1 MLKSII
7 EWSATNRLLVGL
19 LTLLLAAAGTWATVN
34 MPVDAFPD
42 LSPTQVIIKTEYPGQ
57 GPRVV
62 EEQVTYPLTTSLMSV
77 PQAKTVRG
85 YSMFGTSFVYVIFED
100 GTDMYWARSRVLE
113 YLNTAGEEL
122 PDAAEPALGPDASGV
137 GWVYQYSL
145 RDTTGQHDLAELRS
159 IQDFFLRYEL
169 QGVGGVA
176 EVASVGGFKK
186 QYQVVVDPQK
196 LSATDV
202 TIQDVQRAL
211 QRSNQDVG
219 GRIVEMGEREFIVR
233 GKGYLKGVAD
243 IRQVGLRSDRGTPLT
258 IGDVARVQT
267 GPELRRGI
275 ADGNGE
281 GEVVGGIVVMRSGE
295 NAMEVIERVEGRLA
309 ELRPSL
315 PAGVEVVTEYN
326 RRPLI
331 ERAITT
337 LTEQLTEEMLVVA
350 VVVILFLLHVR
361 SAFVALVTVPIG
373 ILTSMLVMY
382 LLGINANVMS
392 LGGIAIAIGVMVDA
406 SLVMVE
412 NAHKHIE
419 RLRGAQSPASRAASG
434 DGEPRSEKDEAMD
447 GGRNARTDEQES
459 DPSWWQRLR
468 AIVQSPDDTDIQHA
482 DRVQAVVAAAKE
494 VGPSLFFSLLIITVS
509 FLPVFTL
516 QQVEGRLFRPL
527 AFTKTFAMA
536 AASLLAVTLV
546 PALMVTFVKG
556 RIRKESS
563 NPIARF
569 FIRGYRPVIRAVL
582 KRPGTV
588 LAGAAIIL
596 GITFLPLQRMTLG
609 ETAVPFPQIGSE
621 FMPPL
626 NEGDLLYMP
635 TTLPGVSPQKA
646 KELLQQTDRIIAQF
660 PEVESVF
667 GKAGRAETATDP
679 APLSML
685 ETTIILKPKREWRDG
700 MTKEKLISEMDA
712 ALQIPGLT
720 NAWTQPIEARTDMLA
735 TGIKTPVGIKIA
747 GEDLEILERL
757 GEEVEAALSPLEGTQ
772 SVYAERVMGGTFLDI
787 DVNRS
792 EAARY
797 GLTTG
802 DVQDVIQTAIGGMP
816 VTTTVEGLERYSV
829 NVRYPRDLRSDL
841 PALRDV
847 RVPLPTGGQI
857 PLGQLADL
865 RRVEGP
871 PMIKSEQAR
880 PNAWVFVDL
889 TDATDIG
896 SFVGRAKEAVRERV
910 ELPPGY
916 SLSWSGQYQYMER
929 ANERLQ
935 LLVPIT
941 LAIIFVLL
949 FLHFKSATK
958 SLLLLGLLPFCL
970 VGATWLML
978 ALDFNM
984 SIAVGVGV
992 IAVAGLAA
1000 ETGVVMLVYL
1010 DEAVERYRSEGRLTS
1025 LDKLRDAM
1033 EEGSVMR
1040 VRPLLMT
1047 VFTTFFGLLTL
1058 MFSTGTGA
1066 QVMQRLATPMVGG
1079 LFSAALLTLVVLPAA
1094 TFLLERRRLQGA
1106 ESRDTP
1112 GSEETSRGG
1121 GGSGSGEVPASDRTD
1136 ARPEE
1141 SHPEESHPEGSYPEG
1156 SSPEE
1161 ASDAPASRRMES

>member
-1 MLKSII
+1 MLKSVI
-7 EWSATNRLLVGL
+7 EWSAHNRLLVGL

-42 LSPTQVIIKTEYPGQ
+42 LSPTQVIIKTEYSGQ
-57 GPRVV
+57 GPQVV
-62 EEQVTYPLTTSLMSV
+62 EQQVTYPLTTSLMSV
-77 PQAKTVRG
+77 PFAKTVRG

-113 YLNTAGEEL
+113 YLNTVGEDL
-122 PDAAEPALGPDASGV
+122 PDEASPALGPDASGV

-145 RDTTGQHDLAELRS
+145 RDTSSRHDLADLRS

-169 QGVGGVA
+169 QGVDGVS
-176 EVASVGGFKK
+176 EVASIGGFQK
-186 QYQVVVDPQK
+186 QYQVVVDPQQ
-196 LSATDV
+196 LSAYGV
-202 TIQDVQRAL
+202 TIKQVKQAL
-211 QRSNQDVG
+211 QRSNRDVG

-233 GKGYLKGVAD
+233 GKGYLQGLDD
-243 IRQVGLRSDRGTPLT
+243 IRAVGLTTGGGAPLT

-275 ADGNGE
+275 ADVNGE

-295 NAMEVIERVEGRLA
+295 NAMEVIERVEARLA
-309 ELRPSL
+309 ELAPSL
-315 PAGVEVVTEYN
+315 PPGVYVEPEYN

-331 ERAITT
+331 ERAIAT
-337 LTEQLTEEMLVVA
+337 LTTQLTEEMLVVA
-350 VVVILFLLHVR
+350 VVVFLFLLHAR
-361 SAFVALVTVPIG
+361 SAFVALITVPVGIG
-373 ILTSMLVMY
+373 ASMLIMY

-412 NAHKHIE
+412 NAHKHLE
-419 RLRGAQSPASRAASG
+419 RLSNDDFQMSNEDEPIDHPPSTIDNAQRI
-434 DGEPRSEKDEAMD
+434 EAV
-447 GGRNARTDEQES
+447 
-459 DPSWWQRLR
+459 
-468 AIVQSPDDTDIQHA
+468 I
-482 DRVQAVVAAAKE
+482 AAAKE

-516 QQVEGRLFRPL
+516 EQVEGRLFRPL

-546 PALMVTFVKG
+546 PALMVVFVKG
-556 RIRKESS
+556 RIRGEDE

-569 FIRGYRPVIRAVL
+569 FIRTYRPVIRGVL
-582 KRPGTV
+582 QRPGTV
-588 LAGAAIIL
+588 LTGAAVIL
-596 GITFLPLQRMTLG
+596 GLTLLPLQRMTMG
-609 ETAVPFPQIGSE
+609 EELVPFPQIGSE

-646 KELLQQTDRIIAQF
+646 KELLQQTDRIIASF

-685 ETTIILKPKREWRDG
+685 ETTIVLKPKSAWREG
-700 MTKEKLISEMDA
+700 MTKDRLIRDLDA

-747 GEDLEILERL
+747 GEDLKTLERL
-757 GEEVEAALSPLEGTQ
+757 GEDVERAVSRLDGAQ
-772 SVYAERVMGGTFLDI
+772 SVFAERVMGGTFLDI
-787 DVNRS
+787 DIRRDQV
-792 EAARY
+792 ARY

-802 DVQDVIQTAIGGMP
+802 DVQDIIQTAIGGMP
-816 VTTTVEGLERYSV
+816 VTTMVEGLERFSV
-829 NVRYPRDLRSDL
+829 NVRYPRALRDNL

-847 RVPLPTGGQI
+847 RVPLPNGGEV
-857 PLGQLADL
+857 PLGQLAVL
-865 RRVEGP
+865 ERVGGS

-889 TDATDIG
+889 TDGTDIG
-896 SFVGRAKEAVRERV
+896 SFVQRAKDAVQESV
-910 ELPPGY
+910 DLPPGY
-916 SLSWSGQYQYMER
+916 ALTWSGQYQYMER

-941 LAIIFVLL
+941 LAIIFLL
-949 FLHFKSATK
+949 LMLHFRSAMKSA
-958 SLLLLGLLPFCL
+958 LLLGLLPFCA
-970 VGATWLML
+970 VGATWLMW

-1010 DEAVERYRSEGRLTS
+1010 DEAIERYRQEDRLTS
-1025 LDKLRDAM
+1025 VSQLRRAL

-1047 VFTTFFGLLTL
+1047 VFTTFFGLLPL
-1058 MFSTGTGA
+1058 MFTTGTGA

-1079 LFSAALLTLVVLPAA
+1079 LASATALTLVVLPAA
-1094 TFLLERRRLQGA
+1094 YMLIHQWRFRTQWP
-1106 ESRDTP
+1106 TP
-1112 GSEETSRGG
+1112 PETG
-1121 GGSGSGEVPASDRTD
+1121 PD
-1136 ARPEE
+1136 AEE
-1141 SHPEESHPEGSYPEG
+1141 S
-1156 SSPEE
+1156 SSP
-1161 ASDAPASRRMES
+1161 APVSVQTRSSPS

>member
-7 EWSATNRLLVGL
+7 EWSARNRLLVAL
-19 LTLLLAAAGTWATVN
+19 ATLLLAAAGTWATVN

-77 PQAKTVRG
+77 PYAKTVRG

-100 GTDMYWARSRVLE
+100 GTDLYWARSRVLE
-113 YLNTAGEEL
+113 SLSTVEEEL
-122 PDAAEPALGPDASGV
+122 PETAAPALGPDASGV
-137 GWVYQYSL
+137 GWVYQYTV
-145 RDTTGQHDLAELRS
+145 RDTTGRHDLAELRS

-169 QGVGGVA
+169 QGVQGVS
-176 EVASVGGFKK
+176 EIASVGGFEK
-186 QYQVVVDPQK
+186 QYQVVIDPQK
-196 LSATDV
+196 LSAYDV
-202 TIQDVQRAL
+202 TIAEVRRAL
-211 QRSNQDVG
+211 KRSNRDVG
-219 GRIVEMGEREFIVR
+219 GRIVEMGEREFVVR
-233 GKGYLKGVAD
+233 GQGYLTGRDD
-243 IRQVGLRSDRGTPLT
+243 IRRVGLRADRGTPLT

-275 ADGNGE
+275 ADVNGD

-295 NAMEVIERVEGRLA
+295 NAMEVIERVEARLA

-315 PAGVEVVTEYN
+315 PEGVYIEPEYN

-331 ERAITT
+331 ERAIGT
-337 LTEQLTEEMLVVA
+337 LTTQLAEEMLVVA
-350 VVVILFLLHVR
+350 LVVMLFLLHVR
-361 SAFVALVTVPIG
+361 SALVALVTVPVG
-373 ILTSMLVMY
+373 IVASLLVMY

-419 RLRGAQSPASRAASG
+419 RLREKNGQIEDGKIEGGKIEGGKVKGEKVEGQKVEGDKVEGEQGNGKMENEQMENGSG
-434 DGEPRSEKDEAMD
+434 WR
-447 GGRNARTDEQES
+447 RV
-459 DPSWWQRLR
+459 LR
-468 AIVQSPDDTDIQHA
+468 WVPGIDVQSEIETRNSKLDNAT
-482 DRVQAVVAAAKE
+482 RVEAVVSAAKE
-494 VGPSLFFSLLIITVS
+494 VGPSLFFSLLIVTVS

-556 RIRKESS
+556 RIRREDE

-569 FIRGYRPVIRAVL
+569 FIRAYRPVIRRVL
-582 KRPGTV
+582 RWPGTV
-588 LAGAAIIL
+588 LVGAVLIL
-596 GITFLPLQRMTLG
+596 GVTFLPLQRMTIG
-609 ETAVPFPQIGSE
+609 EPVVPFPQIGSE

-646 KELLQQTDRIIAQF
+646 KELLQQTDRIIARV
-660 PEVESVF
+660 PEVKSVF

-685 ETTIILKPKREWRDG
+685 ETTIILEPRSTWREG
-700 MTKEKLISEMDA
+700 MTKEKLIGRLDQ

-747 GEDLEILERL
+747 GADLKTLERI
-757 GEEVEAALSPLEGTQ
+757 GERVEGALSPLDGTQ
-772 SVYAERVMGGTFLDI
+772 SVYAERVMGGTFLDVTV
-787 DVNRS
+787 DRS
-792 EAARY
+792 AAARY

-802 DVQDVIQTAIGGMP
+802 DVQDILQTAVGGMP
-816 VTTTVEGLERYSV
+816 VTTTVEGLERHSV
-829 NVRYPRDLRSDL
+829 NVRYPRGLRDNL
-841 PALRDV
+841 PALRNV
-847 RVPLPTGGQI
+847 RVPLPNGGQV
-857 PLGQLADL
+857 PLGQLATL
-865 RRVEGP
+865 KREEGP

-880 PNAWVFVDL
+880 PNAWVYVDL
-889 TDATDIG
+889 SDGTDIG
-896 SFVGRAKEAVRERV
+896 SFVQRARQVVGEEVD
-910 ELPPGY
+910 LPAGY
-916 SLSWSGQYQYMER
+916 SLTWSGQYQYMER

-935 LLVPIT
+935 LLVPVT
-941 LAIIFVLL
+941 LAIIFLL
-949 FLHFKSATK
+949 LLLHFRSATK
-958 SLLLLGLLPFCL
+958 SALLLGLLPFCL
-970 VGATWLML
+970 VGAAWLL
-978 ALDFNM
+978 WALDFNM

-1010 DEAVERYRSEGRLTS
+1010 DEAIGRYREEGRLTS
-1025 LDKLRDAM
+1025 LDALRAAL
-1033 EEGSVMR
+1033 EEGAVMR

-1047 VFTTFFGLLTL
+1047 VFTTFFGLLPL
-1058 MFSTGTGA
+1058 MFATGTGA

-1094 TFLLERRRLQGA
+1094 YVFVRRSSIQ
-1106 ESRDTP
+1106 SQ
-1112 GSEETSRGG
+1112 
-1121 GGSGSGEVPASDRTD
+1121 PASLSGQEADGGQ
-1136 ARPEE
+1136 PV
-1141 SHPEESHPEGSYPEG
+1141 SVGEGEG
-1156 SSPEE
+1156 
-1161 ASDAPASRRMES
+1161 

>member
-7 EWSATNRLLVGL
+7 EWSARNRLLVAL
-19 LTLLLAAAGTWATVN
+19 MTLMLAAAGTWATIN

-42 LSPTQVIIKTEYPGQ
+42 LSPTQVIIKTEYSGQ
-57 GPRVV
+57 GPKVV

-77 PQAKTVRG
+77 PYAKTVRG

-100 GTDMYWARSRVLE
+100 GTDLYWARSRVLE
-113 YLNTAGEEL
+113 SLSTVEEEL
-122 PDAAEPALGPDASGV
+122 PAAASPALGPDASGV
-137 GWVYQYSL
+137 GWVYQYTV
-145 RDTTGQHDLAELRS
+145 RDTTGRHDLAELRS

-169 QGVGGVA
+169 QGVEGVS
-176 EVASVGGFKK
+176 EIASVGGFEK

-196 LSATDV
+196 LAAYDV
-202 TIQDVQRAL
+202 TIADVRRAL
-211 QRSNQDVG
+211 KRSNQDVG
-219 GRIVEMGEREFIVR
+219 GRIVEMGEREFVVR
-233 GKGYLKGVAD
+233 GQGYLDGMDD
-243 IRQVGLRSDRGTPLT
+243 IRTVGLRADRGTPLT

-275 ADGNGE
+275 ADVNGE
-281 GEVVGGIVVMRSGE
+281 GEAVGGIVVMRSGE
-295 NAMEVIERVEGRLA
+295 NAMEVIERVEARIA
-309 ELRPSL
+309 ELQPSL
-315 PAGVEVVTEYN
+315 PEGVYIEPEYD

-331 ERAITT
+331 KRAIST
-337 LTEQLTEEMLVVA
+337 LTTQLAEEMLVVA
-350 VVVILFLLHVR
+350 VVVMLFLLHVR
-361 SAFVALVTVPIG
+361 SAFVALVTVPVG
-373 ILTSMLVMY
+373 IVASLLVMY

-419 RLRGAQSPASRAASG
+419 RLRDE
-434 DGEPRSEKDEAMD
+434 DGQVED
-447 GGRNARTDEQES
+447 GKIEDGKIEGGKGEDEQIENGQIDEGGGWRWFLGWVPGIS
-459 DPSWWQRLR
+459 GNAEFENRNSQLDN
-468 AIVQSPDDTDIQHA
+468 AT
-482 DRVQAVVAAAKE
+482 RVEAVVNAAKE
-494 VGPSLFFSLLIITVS
+494 VGPSLFFSLLIVTVS

-556 RIRKESS
+556 RIRRETD

-569 FIRGYRPVIRAVL
+569 FIRIYRPVIRRVL
-582 KRPGTV
+582 RWPGTV
-588 LAGAAIIL
+588 LVGAVLIL
-596 GITFLPLQRMTLG
+596 GITFLPLQRMTIG
-609 ETAVPFPQIGSE
+609 EPVVPFPQIGSE

-646 KELLQQTDRIIAQF
+646 KEILQQTDRIIASF
-660 PEVESVF
+660 PEVKSVF
-667 GKAGRAETATDP
+667 GKAGRAGTATDP

-685 ETTIILKPKREWRDG
+685 ETTIILEPKHKWRDG
-700 MTKEKLISEMDA
+700 MTKEKLISKLDR

-747 GEDLEILERL
+747 GADLGTLEQI
-757 GEEVEAALSPLEGTQ
+757 GERVEGALSPLEGTQ

-787 DVNRS
+787 SVNRTA
-792 EAARY
+792 AARH

-802 DVQDVIQTAIGGMP
+802 DVQDIIQTAVGGMP
-816 VTTTVEGLERYSV
+816 MTTTVEGLERYSV
-829 NVRYPRDLRSDL
+829 NVRYPRGLRDNL

-847 RVPLPTGGQI
+847 RVPLPKGGQV
-857 PLGQLADL
+857 PLGQLATL
-865 RRVEGP
+865 ERVEGP

-889 TDATDIG
+889 SEGTDIG
-896 SFVGRAKEAVRERV
+896 SFVQRAKEVVREEV
-910 ELPPGY
+910 DLPAGY
-916 SLSWSGQYQYMER
+916 SLTWSGQYQYMER

-941 LAIIFVLL
+941 LAIIFLL
-949 FLHFKSATK
+949 LLLHFRSATK
-958 SLLLLGLLPFCL
+958 SALLLGLLPFCL
-970 VGATWLML
+970 VGAAWLMW

-1010 DEAVERYRSEGRLTS
+1010 DEAIERYRAEGRLTS
-1025 LDKLRDAM
+1025 LGALRSAL
-1033 EEGSVMR
+1033 EEGAVMR

-1047 VFTTFFGLLTL
+1047 VFTTFFGLLPL
-1058 MFSTGTGA
+1058 MFATGTGA

-1079 LFSAALLTLVVLPAA
+1079 LFSATLLTLVVLPAA
-1094 TFLLERRRLQGA
+1094 YVFVRRPAIQA
-1106 ESRDTP
+1106 S
-1112 GSEETSRGG
+1112 STSR
-1121 GGSGSGEVPASDRTD
+1121 SERADEEEEVPVSSTGTGED
-1136 ARPEE
+1136 AT
-1141 SHPEESHPEGSYPEG
+1141 
-1156 SSPEE
+1156 
-1161 ASDAPASRRMES
+1161 

>member
-7 EWSATNRLLVGL
+7 EWSARNRLLVAL
-19 LTLLLAAAGTWATVN
+19 MTLLLAAAGAWATLN

-57 GPRVV
+57 GPKVV

-77 PQAKTVRG
+77 PYAKTVRG

-100 GTDMYWARSRVLE
+100 GTDLYWARSRVLE
-113 YLNTAGEEL
+113 SLSTVEEEL
-122 PDAAEPALGPDASGV
+122 PDAASPALGPDASGV
-137 GWVYQYSL
+137 GWVYQYTV

-169 QGVGGVA
+169 QGLQGVS
-176 EVASVGGFKK
+176 EIASVGGFEK

-196 LSATDV
+196 LAAYNV
-202 TIQDVQRAL
+202 TIKQVRRAL
-211 QRSNQDVG
+211 KRSNQDVG
-219 GRIVEMGEREFIVR
+219 GRIVEMGEREFVVR
-233 GKGYLKGVAD
+233 GQGYLEGMDD
-243 IRQVGLRSDRGTPLT
+243 IREVGLRAERGTPLT

-275 ADGNGE
+275 ADVNGE

-295 NAMEVIERVEGRLA
+295 NAMEVIERVEERIT
-309 ELRPSL
+309 ELQPSL
-315 PAGVEVVTEYN
+315 PEGVYIEPEYN

-331 ERAITT
+331 ERAIGT
-337 LTEQLTEEMLVVA
+337 LTTQLAEEMLVVA
-350 VVVILFLLHVR
+350 VVVMLFLLHVR
-361 SAFVALVTVPIG
+361 SAFVALVTVPVG
-373 ILTSMLVMY
+373 IVASLLVMY

-419 RLRGAQSPASRAASG
+419 RLREKNGQIEDGKIESG
-434 DGEPRSEKDEAMD
+434 KGEGGQADGEVVNEKMTNEKMEDGSGWRGLLRWVPGIHGMAGSEN
-447 GGRNARTDEQES
+447 RNAQIDNAT
-459 DPSWWQRLR
+459 
-468 AIVQSPDDTDIQHA
+468 
-482 DRVQAVVAAAKE
+482 RVEAVVNAAKE
-494 VGPSLFFSLLIITVS
+494 VGPSLFFSLLIVTVS

-556 RIRKESS
+556 RIRREDE

-569 FIRGYRPVIRAVL
+569 FIRVYRPVIRRVL
-582 KRPGTV
+582 RWPGTV
-588 LAGAAIIL
+588 LVGAMLIL
-596 GITFLPLQRMTLG
+596 GITFLPLQRMTIG
-609 ETAVPFPQIGSE
+609 EPVVPFPQIGSE

-646 KELLQQTDRIIAQF
+646 KELLQQTDRIIASF
-660 PEVESVF
+660 PEVKSVF

-685 ETTIILKPKREWRDG
+685 ETTIILKPKSEWREG
-700 MTKEKLISEMDA
+700 MTKEKLISEMDQ

-735 TGIKTPVGIKIA
+735 TGIKTPVGIKIGGA
-747 GEDLEILERL
+747 DLRTLERI
-757 GEEVEAALSPLEGTQ
+757 GERVEGALSPMNGTQ

-787 DVNRS
+787 SVNRS
-792 EAARY
+792 AAARY

-802 DVQDVIQTAIGGMP
+802 DVQDIIQTAVGGMP

-829 NVRYPRDLRSDL
+829 NVRYPRGLRDNL

-847 RVPLPTGGQI
+847 RVPLPNGGEV
-857 PLGQLADL
+857 PLGQLATL
-865 RRVEGP
+865 KRVEGP

-889 TDATDIG
+889 SEGTDIG
-896 SFVGRAKEAVRERV
+896 SFVQRAKRVVREQV
-910 ELPPGY
+910 DLPAGY
-916 SLSWSGQYQYMER
+916 SLTWSGQYQYMER

-935 LLVPIT
+935 LLVPVT
-941 LAIIFVLL
+941 LAIIFLL
-949 FLHFKSATK
+949 LLLHFRSATK
-958 SLLLLGLLPFCL
+958 SALLLGLLPFCL
-970 VGATWLML
+970 VGAAWLMW
-978 ALDFNM
+978 ALEFNM

-1010 DEAVERYRSEGRLTS
+1010 DEAIGRYREEGRLTS
-1025 LDKLRDAM
+1025 LDALRSAL
-1033 EEGSVMR
+1033 EEGAVMR

-1047 VFTTFFGLLTL
+1047 VFTTFFGLLPL

-1066 QVMQRLATPMVGG
+1066 QVMKRLATPMVGG
-1079 LFSAALLTLVVLPAA
+1079 LFSATLLTLVVLPAA
-1094 TFLLERRRLQGA
+1094 YVFVNRARFGGEWTGA
-1106 ESRDTP
+1106 AENADEAAPS
-1112 GSEETSRGG
+1112 SVEET
-1121 GGSGSGEVPASDRTD
+1121 E
-1136 ARPEE
+1136 
-1141 SHPEESHPEGSYPEG
+1141 
-1156 SSPEE
+1156 
-1161 ASDAPASRRMES
+1161 

>member
-7 EWSATNRLLVGL
+7 EWSAENRLLVGL
-19 LTLLLAAAGTWATVN
+19 LTLLLAVAGTWATLN

-57 GPRVV
+57 GPNVV
-62 EEQVTYPLTTSLMSV
+62 EEQVTYPLTTALMSV
-77 PQAKTVRG
+77 PYAQTVRG

-113 YLNTAGEEL
+113 YLNTVAEDL
-122 PDAAEPALGPDASGV
+122 PDAAKPALGPDASGV

-145 RDTTGQHDLAELRS
+145 RDTTGQHDLAELRAM
-159 IQDFFLRYEL
+159 QDFFLRYEL
-169 QGVGGVA
+169 QGVEGVSEIA
-176 EVASVGGFKK
+176 AVGGFEK
-186 QYQVVVDPQK
+186 QYQVVVDPQT
-196 LSATDV
+196 LSAYGL
-202 TIQDVQRAL
+202 TIKQVKTAL

-233 GKGYLKGVAD
+233 GKGYLQGLDD
-243 IRQVGLRSDRGTPLT
+243 IRNVALRSDRGTPLT

-275 ADGNGE
+275 ADVNGE
-281 GEVVGGIVVMRSGE
+281 GEVVGGVVVMRSGE
-295 NAMEVIERVEGRLA
+295 NAMEVIERVEARLA
-309 ELRPSL
+309 ELAPSL
-315 PAGVEVVTEYN
+315 PPGVEVVTEYN

-331 ERAITT
+331 ERAIAT
-337 LTEQLTEEMLVVA
+337 LTTQLTEEMIVVA
-350 VVVILFLLHVR
+350 LVVILFLLHVR
-361 SAFVALVTVPIG
+361 SAFVALVTVPVG
-373 ILTSMLVMY
+373 IVASLLVMY

-412 NAHKHIE
+412 NAHKHLE
-419 RLRGAQSPASRAASG
+419 RLRESAGERGNGSKGELSNDDFQMSNEDEPIDNRQSKIDNETRI
-434 DGEPRSEKDEAMD
+434 EAV
-447 GGRNARTDEQES
+447 
-459 DPSWWQRLR
+459 
-468 AIVQSPDDTDIQHA
+468 I
-482 DRVQAVVAAAKE
+482 AAAKE
-494 VGPSLFFSLLIITVS
+494 VGPSLFFSLLIVTIS

-516 QQVEGRLFRPL
+516 QEVEGRLFRPL

-556 RIRKESS
+556 RIRAERD

-569 FIRGYRPVIRAVL
+569 FIRVYRPVIRAVL

-588 LAGAAIIL
+588 LAGAAVIL
-596 GITFLPLQRMTLG
+596 GLTFLPLQRMTVG
-609 ETAVPFPQIGSE
+609 KEIVPFPQIGSE

-646 KELLQQTDRIIAQF
+646 KEILQQTDRIIASF
-660 PEVESVF
+660 PEVQSVF
-667 GKAGRAETATDP
+667 GKAGRAATATDP

-685 ETTIILKPKREWRDG
+685 ETTIILKPQDEWRDG
-700 MTKEKLISEMDA
+700 MTRQQLISEMNA

-747 GEDLEILERL
+747 GEDLRTLERL
-757 GEEVEAALSPLEGTQ
+757 GEQVEAALAPLAGTQ

-787 DVNRS
+787 DIRR
-792 EAARY
+792 EQAARY

-802 DVQDVIQTAIGGMP
+802 DVQDIIQTAIGGMP
-816 VTTTVEGLERYSV
+816 VTTTVEGLERFSV
-829 NVRYPRDLRSDL
+829 NVRYPRALRDNL
-841 PALRDV
+841 PALRAV
-847 RVPLPTGGQI
+847 RVPLPTGGEV
-857 PLGQLADL
+857 PLGQLATL
-865 RRVEGP
+865 SRVEGP

-889 TDATDIG
+889 ADNTDIG
-896 SFVGRAKEAVRERV
+896 SYVQTARDVIRNELD
-910 ELPPGY
+910 LPPGY
-916 SLSWSGQYQYMER
+916 ALTWSGQYQYMER

-941 LAIIFVLL
+941 LAIIFLLL
-949 FLHFKSATK
+949 FLHFRSAMKSA
-958 SLLLLGLLPFCL
+958 LLLGLLPFCL
-970 VGATWLML
+970 VGAAWLMW
-978 ALDFNM
+978 ALNFNM
-984 SIAVGVGV
+984 SIAVGVGF

-1000 ETGVVMLVYL
+1000 ELGVVMLVYL
-1010 DEAVERYRSEGRLTS
+1010 DEAIERYRREGRMTS
-1025 LDKLRDAM
+1025 PDALRSAL

-1047 VFTTFFGLLTL
+1047 VFTTFFGLLPL
-1058 MFSTGTGA
+1058 MFAGGTGS

-1094 TFLLERRRLQGA
+1094 YMLIQRLRLREA
-1106 ESRDTP
+1106 L
-1112 GSEETSRGG
+1112 
-1121 GGSGSGEVPASDRTD
+1121 SGSGGVDASDDGTEP
-1136 ARPEE
+1136 AGGAV
-1141 SHPEESHPEGSYPEG
+1141 SHDSSALSHN
-1156 SSPEE
+1156 
-1161 ASDAPASRRMES
+1161 A

>member
-7 EWSATNRLLVGL
+7 EWSAHNRLLVAL
-19 LTLLLAAAGTWATVN
+19 VTLLLAAGGTWATVN

-42 LSPTQVIIKTEYPGQ
+42 LSPTQVIIKTEYAGQ
-57 GPRVV
+57 GPKVV

-77 PQAKTVRG
+77 PYAKTVRG

-100 GTDMYWARSRVLE
+100 GTDLYWARSRVLE
-113 YLNTAGEEL
+113 SLSTVEEEL
-122 PDAAEPALGPDASGV
+122 PEAASAALGPDASGV
-137 GWVYQYSL
+137 GWVYQYTV
-145 RDTTGQHDLAELRS
+145 RDTTGRHDLSELRS

-169 QGVGGVA
+169 QGVQGVS
-176 EVASVGGFKK
+176 EIASVGGFEK

-196 LSATDV
+196 LSAYNATITDV
-202 TIQDVQRAL
+202 RRAL
-211 QRSNQDVG
+211 KRSNQDVG
-219 GRIVEMGEREFIVR
+219 GRIMEMGEREFVVR
-233 GKGYLKGVAD
+233 GQGYLEGMGD
-243 IRQVGLRSDRGTPLT
+243 IRAVGLRSDQGTPLT
-258 IGDVARVQT
+258 IGDVAQVQA

-275 ADGNGE
+275 ADVNGE
-281 GEVVGGIVVMRSGE
+281 GEAVGGIVVMRSGE
-295 NAMEVIERVEGRLA
+295 NAMEVIQRVEDRIT
-309 ELRPSL
+309 ELRASL
-315 PAGVEVVTEYN
+315 PEGVYIEPEYN

-331 ERAITT
+331 ERAIST
-337 LTEQLTEEMLVVA
+337 LTTQLAEEMLVVA
-350 VVVILFLLHVR
+350 VVVMLFLLHVR
-361 SAFVALVTVPIG
+361 SAFVALVTVPVG
-373 ILTSMLVMY
+373 IVASLLVMY

-419 RLRGAQSPASRAASG
+419 RLREEDGQIEDDQIEDG
-434 DGEPRSEKDEAMD
+434 QTEDGEVSGLRRILSWIPGIPEPSELGSRHPQLDNE
-447 GGRNARTDEQES
+447 T
-459 DPSWWQRLR
+459 
-468 AIVQSPDDTDIQHA
+468 
-482 DRVQAVVAAAKE
+482 RVEAVVAAAKE
-494 VGPSLFFSLLIITVS
+494 VGPSLFFSLLIVTVS

-556 RIRKESS
+556 RIRREAD

-569 FIRGYRPVIRAVL
+569 FIRVYRPVIRRVL
-582 KRPGTV
+582 RFPGTV
-588 LAGAAIIL
+588 LVGAVLIL
-596 GITFLPLQRMTLG
+596 GVTVLPLQRMTLG
-609 ETAVPFPQIGSE
+609 EPVVPFPQIGSE

-646 KELLQQTDRIIAQF
+646 KELLQQTDRIIESF
-660 PEVESVF
+660 PEVKSVF

-685 ETTIILKPKREWRDG
+685 ETTIILQPKSKWREG
-700 MTKEKLISEMDA
+700 MTKEKLISKLDQS
-712 ALQIPGLT
+712 LQIPGLT

-747 GEDLEILERL
+747 GADLSTLEQI
-757 GEEVEAALSPLEGTQ
+757 GERVEGRLSPLDGTQ

-787 DVNRS
+787 SVNRP
-792 EAARY
+792 AASRY

-802 DVQDVIQTAIGGMP
+802 DVQDIIQTAVGGMP

-829 NVRYPRDLRSDL
+829 NVRYPRGLRDNL
-841 PALRDV
+841 PALRNV
-847 RVPLPTGGQI
+847 RVPLPAGGQV
-857 PLGQLADL
+857 PLGQLATL
-865 RRVEGP
+865 ERVEGP

-889 TDATDIG
+889 TEATDIG
-896 SFVGRAKEAVRERV
+896 SFVQRARKVVREEV
-910 ELPPGY
+910 DLPAGY
-916 SLSWSGQYQYMER
+916 SLTWSGQYQYMER

-941 LAIIFVLL
+941 LAIIFLL
-949 FLHFKSATK
+949 LLLHFRSAAK
-958 SLLLLGLLPFCL
+958 AALLLGLLPFCL
-970 VGATWLML
+970 VGAAWLL
-978 ALDFNM
+978 WALEFNM

-1010 DEAVERYRSEGRLTS
+1010 DEAIERYREEGRLTS
-1025 LDKLRDAM
+1025 LSALRSAL
-1033 EEGSVMR
+1033 EEGAVMR

-1047 VFTTFFGLLTL
+1047 VFTTFFGLLPL

-1079 LFSAALLTLVVLPAA
+1079 LFSATLLTLVVLPAA
-1094 TFLLERRRLQGA
+1094 YVFVNRAWFGNEWSGEA
-1106 ESRDTP
+1106 DTP
-1112 GSEETSRGG
+1112 Y
-1121 GGSGSGEVPASDRTD
+1121 
-1136 ARPEE
+1136 
-1141 SHPEESHPEGSYPEG
+1141 EGSVSTPV
-1156 SSPEE
+1156 
-1161 ASDAPASRRMES
+1161 ES

>member
-1 MLKSII
+1 MLKSVI
-7 EWSATNRLLVGL
+7 EWSAHNRLLVGL
-19 LTLLLAAAGTWATVN
+19 LTLLLAAAGAWATVN

-42 LSPTQVIIKTEYPGQ
+42 LSPTQVIVKTEFTGQ
-57 GPRVV
+57 GPQIV

-77 PQAKTVRG
+77 PYAKTVRG
-85 YSMFGTSFVYVIFED
+85 YSMFGTSFVYVLFGD
-100 GTDMYWARSRVLE
+100 GTDPYWARSRVLE
-113 YLNTAGEEL
+113 YLNTVSAEL
-122 PDAAEPALGPDASGV
+122 PESAKPALGPDASGV

-145 RDTTGQHDLAELRS
+145 RDTTGRHDLAALRS

-169 QGVGGVA
+169 QGVDGVS
-176 EVASVGGFKK
+176 EIASVGGFQK
-186 QYQVVVDPQK
+186 QYQVVVDPQR
-196 LSATDV
+196 LSAYGV
-202 TIQDVQRAL
+202 TIQQVKQAL
-211 QRSNQDVG
+211 QRSNRDVG

-233 GKGYLKGVAD
+233 GKGYLQGLDD
-243 IRQVGLRSDRGTPLT
+243 IREVGLTTDRGTPLT
-258 IGDVARVQT
+258 IGDIARVQT

-275 ADGNGE
+275 ADVNGE

-295 NAMEVIERVEGRLA
+295 NAMEVIERVEARLE
-309 ELRPSL
+309 ELKASL
-315 PAGVEVVTEYN
+315 PPGVYVESEYN

-331 ERAITT
+331 ERAIAT
-337 LTEQLTEEMLVVA
+337 LTTQLAEEMLVVA
-350 VVVILFLLHVR
+350 VVVFLFLLHAR
-361 SAFVALVTVPIG
+361 SAFVALITVPVGIG
-373 ILTSMLVMY
+373 ASMLVMY

-412 NAHKHIE
+412 NAHKHLE
-419 RLRGAQSPASRAASG
+419 RLTNAKVEMQRAKSSSGGDGVSGEKVHDSRTEADGRAARS
-434 DGEPRSEKDEAMD
+434 DGREK
-447 GGRNARTDEQES
+447 GS
-459 DPSWWQRLR
+459 DPTTWWQRLSAR
-468 AIVQSPDDTDIQHA
+468 LPWTDEPSSIQNPKPKLQNS
-482 DRVQAVVAAAKE
+482 DRVRAVVEAAKE

-516 QQVEGRLFRPL
+516 EQVEGRLFRPL

-546 PALMVTFVKG
+546 PALMVVFVKG
-556 RIRKESS
+556 RIRSEDE
-563 NPIARF
+563 NPVARF
-569 FIRGYRPVIRAVL
+569 FIRAYRPVIRWVL
-582 KRPGTV
+582 RRPGTV
-588 LAGAAIIL
+588 LTGAAVIL
-596 GITFLPLQRMTLG
+596 GLTLLPLQRMTTG
-609 ETAVPFPQIGSE
+609 EEVVPFPQIGSE

-646 KELLQQTDRIIAQF
+646 KELLQQTDRIIASF

-685 ETTIILKPKREWRDG
+685 ETTIVLNPKSEWREG
-700 MTKEKLISEMDA
+700 MTKEKLISELDA

-747 GEDLEILERL
+747 GEDLPTLERL
-757 GEEVEAALSPLEGTQ
+757 GEQIERALDPVDGTQ
-772 SVYAERVMGGTFLDI
+772 SVYAERVMGGSFLDI
-787 DVNRS
+787 DVDRAQ
-792 EAARY
+792 AARY

-802 DVQDVIQTAIGGMP
+802 DVQDIIQTAVGGMP

-829 NVRYPRDLRSDL
+829 NVRYPRGLRDDL

-847 RVPLPTGGQI
+847 RVPLPTGGEV
-857 PLGQLADL
+857 PLGQLATL
-865 RRVEGP
+865 QRVEGP

-896 SFVGRAKEAVRERV
+896 SFVQRAKEAVREGV

-916 SLSWSGQYQYMER
+916 ALTWSGQYQYMER

-941 LAIIFVLL
+941 LAIIFLL
-949 FLHFKSATK
+949 LLLHFRSAMKSA
-958 SLLLLGLLPFCL
+958 LLLGLLPFCA
-970 VGATWLML
+970 VGATWLMW

-984 SIAVGVGV
+984 SIAVGVGF

-1010 DEAVERYRSEGRLTS
+1010 DEAIERYRSESRLTS
-1025 LDKLRDAM
+1025 ADALRSAL

-1047 VFTTFFGLLTL
+1047 VFTTFFGLLPL

-1079 LFSAALLTLVVLPAA
+1079 LASATLLTLVVLPAA
-1094 TFLLERRRLQGA
+1094 YMLIHQWRF
-1106 ESRDTP
+1106 
-1112 GSEETSRGG
+1112 
-1121 GGSGSGEVPASDRTD
+1121 RTQW
-1136 ARPEE
+1136 P
-1141 SHPEESHPEGSYPEG
+1141 
-1156 SSPEE
+1156 SSPETGAPEE
-1161 ASDAPASRRMES
+1161 AGSPSDSSAPVQTESAPS

>member
-7 EWSATNRLLVGL
+7 EWSARNRLLVGL
-19 LTLLLAAAGTWATVN
+19 LTLLLAVAGTWATLN

-57 GPRVV
+57 GPNVV
-62 EEQVTYPLTTSLMSV
+62 EEQVTYPLTTALMSV
-77 PQAKTVRG
+77 PYAQTVRG

-113 YLNTAGEEL
+113 YLNTVAEDL
-122 PDAAEPALGPDASGV
+122 PEAAKPALGPDASGV

-145 RDTTGQHDLAELRS
+145 RDTTGQHDLAELRAM
-159 IQDFFLRYEL
+159 QDFFLRYEL
-169 QGVGGVA
+169 QGVGGVS
-176 EVASVGGFKK
+176 EIASIGGFEK
-186 QYQVVVDPQK
+186 QYQVVVDPQT
-196 LSATDV
+196 LSAYGL
-202 TIQDVQRAL
+202 TIKQVKMAL

-233 GKGYLKGVAD
+233 GKGYLQGMDD
-243 IRQVGLRSDRGTPLT
+243 IRNVALASDRGTPLT

-275 ADGNGE
+275 ADVNGT

-295 NAMEVIERVEGRLA
+295 NAMEVIERVEARLD
-309 ELRPSL
+309 ELKPSL
-315 PAGVEVVTEYN
+315 PPGVEVVTEYN

-331 ERAITT
+331 ERAIGT
-337 LTEQLTEEMLVVA
+337 LTTQLTEEMLVVA
-350 VVVILFLLHVR
+350 LIVIVFLLHVR
-361 SAFVALVTVPIG
+361 SAFVALVTVPVG
-373 ILTSMLVMY
+373 IVASLLVMY

-412 NAHKHIE
+412 NAHKHLE
-419 RLRGAQSPASRAASG
+419 RLREGSGESENGREG
-434 DGEPRSEKDEAMD
+434 DGEAPIDNE
-447 GGRNARTDEQES
+447 T
-459 DPSWWQRLR
+459 
-468 AIVQSPDDTDIQHA
+468 
-482 DRVQAVVAAAKE
+482 RVQAVIAAAKE
-494 VGPSLFFSLLIITVS
+494 VGPSLFFSLLIVTIS

-536 AASLLAVTLV
+536 AASMLAVTLV

-556 RIRKESS
+556 RIRAERE

-569 FIRGYRPVIRAVL
+569 FIRVYRPVIRAVL

-588 LAGAAIIL
+588 LAGAAVIL
-596 GITFLPLQRMTLG
+596 ALTFLPLQRMTFG
-609 ETAVPFPQIGSE
+609 EEIVPFPQIGSE

-646 KELLQQTDRIIAQF
+646 KELLQQTDRIIASF

-667 GKAGRAETATDP
+667 GKAGRAQTATDP

-685 ETTIILKPKREWRDG
+685 ETTIILKPKDQWRDG
-700 MTKEKLISEMDA
+700 MTKQQLISEMDA
-712 ALQIPGLT
+712 VLQIPGLT

-747 GEDLEILERL
+747 GEDLRTLERL
-757 GEEVEAALSPLEGTQ
+757 GEQVEAALAPLEGTQ

-787 DVNRS
+787 DIRR
-792 EAARY
+792 EQAARY

-802 DVQDVIQTAIGGMP
+802 DVQDIIQTAIGGMP
-816 VTTTVEGLERYSV
+816 VTTTVEGLERFSV
-829 NVRYPRDLRSDL
+829 NVRYPRALRDNL

-847 RVPLPTGGQI
+847 RVPLPTGGEV
-857 PLGQLADL
+857 PLGQLAIL
-865 RRVEGP
+865 TRVEGP

-889 TDATDIG
+889 ADNTDIG
-896 SFVGRAKEAVRERV
+896 SYVQRARDVIRNELD
-910 ELPPGY
+910 LPPGY
-916 SLSWSGQYQYMER
+916 ALTWSGQYQYMER

-941 LAIIFVLL
+941 LAIIFLLL
-949 FLHFKSATK
+949 FMHFRSAMKSA
-958 SLLLLGLLPFCL
+958 LLLGLLPFCL
-970 VGATWLML
+970 VGAAWLMW

-984 SIAVGVGV
+984 SIAVGVGF

-1010 DEAVERYRSEGRLTS
+1010 DEAIGRYRRDGRMTS
-1025 LDKLRDAM
+1025 LEALRSAL

-1047 VFTTFFGLLTL
+1047 VFTTFFGLLPL
-1058 MFSTGTGA
+1058 MFSVGTGS

-1079 LFSAALLTLVVLPAA
+1079 LFSATLLTLVVLPAA
-1094 TFLLERRRLQGA
+1094 YMLIQRVRLRDVLVGSDEPGA
-1106 ESRDTP
+1106 LGNGARSTDESPLHD
-1112 GSEETSRGG
+1112 
-1121 GGSGSGEVPASDRTD
+1121 
-1136 ARPEE
+1136 
-1141 SHPEESHPEGSYPEG
+1141 
-1156 SSPEE
+1156 SPSPTHNE
-1161 ASDAPASRRMES
+1161 